1 MPTAHLSVSAIRQA
15 KLTQVYNVTSGGL
28 ALINETGSIYAPS
41 DNKLIIGHNNELQP
55 PLICHYYYA
64 GGIKFG
70 NLKSSYF
77 TSKYFSSLT
86 INVNIAFTA
95 PIVFRVQDVPITST
109 SHGRTAYQNF
119 TSGTVIGT
127 APGDGKA
134 TSFAVTDS
142 TLIRKIL
149 LNGIGLSWSK
159 YLDYRTFTATNISV
173 EYTYTDGA
181 APSVV
186 SNLSPSGATI
196 LSTAT
201 NRFSWS
207 FYQESG
213 EPQTHYDLQYSTDEG
228 TTWTTIANKVA
239 SSNKYHDVP
248 AGTLPDGI
256 IMWRVRTW
264 TVSGTIA
271 SDWATAQ
278 VIVRTNPSSS
288 SVSCDG
294 KPRPT
299 VTWSSSGQTAY
310 QVRIGDHDSG
320 AIFGTATSYKAPFY
334 FADGVYPVTVRVQS
348 SNGEWSDWTEP
359 IYTQITN
366 TGSGSIS
373 LIMSQQGASVHLSWT
388 PSTACVAYLVYRN
401 NIPIAQT
408 TQQQFTD
415 HYSNGLTQYKV
426 LGILSSGYYISS
438 EEITMPVQMP
448 CDVISTINP
457 VSWIC
462 LRVALDGPTSQS
474 FDTTADVSY
483 KKFAGREYPVPVA
496 GGRKNTTL
504 RATYAAKTRE
514 QAEAVE
520 ALVGK
525 TVIIK
530 NTHGGRMFGCVNRVG
545 YDTGLVYEF
554 DLDITRID
562 YVEEVAYVD

>member
-1 MPTAHLSVSAIRQA
+1 MPTENLNVSTIRQA
-15 KLTQVYNVTSGGL
+15 TKWSGPSPG
-28 ALINETGSIYAPS
+28 AEVKTPS
-41 DNKLIIGHNNELQP
+41 DGKITVGSYSELIGPFIV
-55 PLICHYYYA
+55 YSYYA
-64 GGIKFG
+64 AGVKFG
-70 NLKSSYF
+70 NIKAADLEN
-77 TSKYFSSLT
+77 KYFSSLSLVVTLDMT
-86 INVNIAFTA
+86 IPYI
-95 PIVFRVQDVPITST
+95 FRAQNSLITST
-109 SHGRTAYQNF
+109 SNGQTAYQNF
-119 TSGTVIGT
+119 TSGDIIGVASGT
-127 APGDGKA
+127 GPQ
-134 TSFAVTDS
+134 TFTITDS
-142 TLIRKIL
+142 ALIRKIL
-149 LNGIGLSWSK
+149 LNGIGVSYTASML
-159 YLDYRTFTATNISV
+159 RHTFSASYISIT
-173 EYTYTDGA
+173 YTYTDGA